1 MGFHS
6 EGLFHDV
13 FGGFVCL
20 LGVIAQLYLVRHL
33 RLRPWLRTLLV
44 GIPLLVFLVFD
55 EQILPR
61 KSPLVPHNL
70 RTALQEFTNFLY
82 FASIGCAILL
92 RLRNA
97 VPPFRSERRQL
108 LRVATAAVCATPAVA
123 LAAGLVTRKDFRISE
138 VDLKFPEL
146 PKDLNG
152 LRIVQISDLHVST
165 FFSADDLRRVVDAT
179 NSLRPDLTVITG
191 DLITDEY
198 DPLERCLYE
207 LRRLKSSSG
216 VWGCLGNH
224 DKYAGAERYATQKG
238 RELGLHFLRHQA
250 QVVQFGRSRLNL
262 VGIDYQEPPYV
273 LPGLED
279 LISPGDFNVLLSHT
293 PALFPVAAQKG
304 FDLTLSGHTH
314 GGQINFEVLGTN
326 LNLADLRTPYT
337 KGEYSLPKARIYVN
351 SGLGTIGVPVRLGA
365 PAEISVIRLCSS

>member
-13 FGGFVCL
+13 FGGIVCL
-20 LGVIAQLYLVRHL
+20 LGVIAQLYLVRQL
-33 RLRPWLRTLLV
+33 RLRTWLQALLI
-44 GIPLLVFLVFD
+44 GIPLAVFLVFD

-70 RTALQEFTNFLY
+70 RTTLQEFTNLIY
-82 FASIGCAILL
+82 FASIGCAFLL

-97 VPPFRSERRQL
+97 VPPFRSERRTF
-108 LRVATAAVCATPAVA
+108 LRVSTVAVCAAPAVA
-123 LAAGLVTRKDFRISE
+123 LASGLITRKDFHINE
-138 VDLKFPEL
+138 LDLRFAEL

-165 FFSADDLRRVVDAT
+165 FFSVDDLRRVVDAT
-179 NSLRPDLTVITG
+179 NSLGADLTIITG

-207 LRRLKSSSG
+207 LRRLKSSTG

-224 DKYAGAERYATQKG
+224 DKYAGAEKFAQQRG
-238 RELGLHFLRHQA
+238 RQLGLNFLRHQA

-279 LISPGDFNVLLSHT
+279 LVSPGDFNVLLSHT
-293 PALFPVAAQKG
+293 PALFPVAAEKG

-314 GGQINFEVLGTN
+314 GGQINIEILGTN

-337 KGEYSLPKARIYVN
+337 KGAYSLPKSRIYVN